1 MGSGGEGVFFG
12 RNQETLLGDFA
23 AYIGSRTLCQMEEV
37 GEKDFKPPCQRKILS
52 LVRLVSEAEPNLELN
67 QTADCCSNETQNW
80 VRQMMNIC
88 HVI

>member
-12 RNQETLLGDFA
+12 KNQETLLGDFA

-52 LVRLVSEAEPNLELN
+52 LVRLCFGSRAKFGT
-67 QTADCCSNETQNW
+67 QSN
-80 VRQMMNIC
+80 C
-88 HVI
+88 GLLF